1 MPMKYLIPS
10 TTDEALSLL
19 DKYGEAAVIVAG
31 SVFFTPHREELFSE
45 AEVLINIGK
54 LELNYINV
62 DEEGLKIGATTSLT
76 SLMTSEVISKGAF
89 RVLSETVGEIPIKR
103 IRDMGTVGGEV
114 CMSAETDL
122 PTSLIALDAKVV
134 VVSPTESRILP
145 LEEFY
150 SGYLSTVL
158 ESNEM
163 VTEIQVPHL
172 PPKTGAGFCKLERGT
187 VDLPIVN
194 AAVRVTL
201 GPDDKCRAAKIVL
214 GCVAFPPV
222 IASNAEKLLIG
233 KKLDGKIIASATEA
247 AADIEC
253 ITDIRASGE
262 LRKRWAKVAVGKALN
277 KAFEQAKGGK

>member
-1 MPMKYLIPS
+1 MEYLTPS
-10 TTDEALSLL
+10 TSDEALSLL
-19 DKYGEAAVIVAG
+19 SKYGEDAVIIAG
-31 SVFFTPHREELFSE
+31 SGFFTPHREGLFSE

-54 LELNYINV
+54 LELDYIKA
-62 DEEGLKIGATTSLT
+62 DEEGLKLGATTRLT
-76 SLMTSEVISKGAF
+76 SLMAFDVTSKGMF

-134 VVSPTESRILP
+134 IASSTKSRILP

-150 SGYLSTVL
+150 LGYLSTVL
-158 ESNEM
+158 EPDEM
-163 VTEIQVPHL
+163 VTEIQIPYF
-172 PPKTGAGFCKLERGT
+172 PPKTGAGFYKLERGT

-194 AAVRVTL
+194 AAARITL
-201 GPDDKCRAAKIVL
+201 GSDDKCSGVKIVL

-222 IASNAEKLLIG
+222 RADNAEKLLMG
-233 KKLDGKIIASATEA
+233 KKLDEKIIARAAQT
-247 AADIEC
+247 AADFEC

-262 LRKRWAKVAVGKALN
+262 LRKRWGRIAVEKALS
-277 KAFEQAKGGK
+277 KAYEQARGKE